1 MEQNNSRLNH
11 FILWC
16 KGWYQEA
23 PIITTNYEEFIKSK
37 NRNRTSFDMVKEI
50 LKLDGYMFVR
60 TNSDVLS
67 ILLNYIDDLV
77 DKGILSGNNE
87 LRMLNWNSNIQKYMS
102 YNNDYE
108 TSVLRTIHDLFA
120 YSISSEDFELSPP
133 VYNKKVYKMGFV
145 GPRHLGNSY
154 KMLNHKVKKIFNKTK
169 TRHQEYVPHAETY
182 YSMEIYEDYGLTIKN
197 L

>member
-23 PIITTNYEEFIKSK
+23 PITTTNYEEFIKSK

-67 ILLNYIDDLV
+67 ILLNYIDALV
-77 DKGILSGNNE
+77 DEGVLSGCNQ
-87 LRMLNWNSNIQKYMS
+87 LRMLNWNSSVQRYMS

-108 TSVLRTIHDLFA
+108 TSILYTIYNLFA
-120 YSISSEDFELSPP
+120 YSVSSENLKLTPP
-133 VYNKKVYKMGFV
+133 VYNRKVYKMGFV

-154 KMLNHKVKKIFNKTK
+154 KMLNHKVKEIFNKTK
-169 TRHQEYVPHAETY
+169 TRHQEYVPNAETC
-182 YSMEIYEDYGLTIKN
+182 YSMEIYENYGLTMKN